1 MEQALQFLD
10 EAMVFL
16 RGGFNQVN
24 AILGLLIALFAAFQ
38 LTGWR
43 KLWEIALVAVLI
55 HVVALM
61 LAPVIDHGAAIRLP
75 PILDTGWLRNLAAI
89 YVGYIILIA
98 LFFFMRSK
106 LMKPA
111 AAAHR

>member
-1 MEQALQFLD
+1 MDQALQFLD
-10 EAMVFL
+10 EVMAFL

-43 KLWEIALVAVLI
+43 KLWEIAVVAVLI

-61 LAPVIDHGAAIRLP
+61 LAPVIADGAPIRLP
-75 PILDTGWLRNLAAI
+75 PILEAAWLRNLLAL

-106 LMKPA
+106 LLKPA
-111 AAAHR
+111 AAHH

>member
-1 MEQALQFLD
+1 MDQALQFLD
-10 EAMVFL
+10 EVMAFL

-43 KLWEIALVAVLI
+43 KLWEIAVVAVLI

-61 LAPVIDHGAAIRLP
+61 LAPVIANGAPIRLP
-75 PILDTGWLRNLAAI
+75 PILEAAWLRNLLAL

-106 LMKPA
+106 LLKPA
-111 AAAHR
+111 AAHH

>member
-1 MEQALQFLD
+1 MDQVLPFLN
-10 EAMVFL
+10 EVMVFL

-38 LTGWR
+38 LSSWR

-61 LAPVIDHGAAIRLP
+61 LAPVIANGAAIRLP

-89 YVGYIILIA
+89 YVGYIVLIA

-111 AAAHR
+111 AAARH

>member
-1 MEQALQFLD
+1 MDQVLQFLD
-10 EAMVFL
+10 AVMVFL

-38 LTGWR
+38 LSSWR

-55 HVVALM
+55 HIVALM
-61 LAPVIDHGAAIRLP
+61 LAPVIANGAPIRLP
-75 PILDTGWLRNLAAI
+75 PILEVAWLRNLLAI

-98 LFFFMRSK
+98 LFFFMRTK
-106 LMKPA
+106 LLKPA
-111 AAAHR
+111 AAHH

>member
-1 MEQALQFLD
+1 MDQVLQVLND
-10 EAMVFL
+10 AMAFL

-38 LTGWR
+38 LSSWR

-61 LAPVIDHGAAIRLP
+61 LAPVIDHGAAIHLP
-75 PILDTGWLRNLAAI
+75 PILETAWLRNLVAI

-106 LMKPA
+106 LLKPA